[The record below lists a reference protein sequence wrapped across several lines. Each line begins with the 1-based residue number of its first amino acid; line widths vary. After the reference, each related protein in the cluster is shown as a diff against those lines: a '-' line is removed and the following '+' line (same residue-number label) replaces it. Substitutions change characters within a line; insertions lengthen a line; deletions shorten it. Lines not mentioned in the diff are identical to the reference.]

1 MNYTLISFV
10 VLYLV
15 GTLGIGVWAGTRI
28 KNTTDFAIAGRSL
41 PLIMVVTTTF
51 ATWFGAETVMGI
63 PAKFVQGGL
72 NAIVEDPFGAGTC
85 LVLVGLFFATR
96 LYRQNLLTIGDFYR
110 QRFGRGIEVF
120 CSAAIILSYLGWVAA
135 QITALGLVF
144 SVLTNGAMSETMG
157 MIVGTM
163 AVLVYVVIG
172 GFLAVAWT
180 DFIQMIV
187 LVLGLATI
195 AFFSANLAGGS
206 DKVLAAIAS
215 KDLWKFLPE
224 RSFTDMAFF
233 LGAGVTMMLGS
244 IPQQDVFQRVMSAK
258 NAPTARNGAVIG
270 GVSYILFAFVP
281 MFIVASAVVVMGDSA
296 LEMAKNDYQ
305 RVLPTFVLTRMPLV
319 MQILFFGALLSA
331 IKSTSS
337 ATLLAPSTSFV
348 ENILKNLRPGMSDR
362 QQLFAMRATIVTFT
376 ALVLAYAIAMK
387 GTAIYDLV
395 STAYQVTLVGAFV
408 PLVMGLYWR
417 RATTQGAI
425 ASVAAGIAVW
435 LLFFPQ
441 VGGEALSKLFPG
453 QLAGLLAG
461 MAGMVIGSLAPQVL
475 RDRQDVV
482 RHVTGLP
489 GHEHAHGHA
498 QHGHGH
504 GQAAQ
509 QTR

>member
-1 MNYTLISFV
+1 MNYTLITFV

-28 KNTTDFAIAGRSL
+28 KNTADFAIAGRSL
-41 PLIMVVTTTF
+41 PLVMVVTTTF

-85 LVLVGLFFATR
+85 LILVGLFFATK

-120 CSAAIILSYLGWVAA
+120 CSVAIILSYLGWVAA

-144 SVLTNGAMSETMG
+144 SVLTNGAMSETTG

-187 LVLGLATI
+187 LVIGLSII
-195 AFFSANLAGGS
+195 AFFSADLAGGS
-206 DKVLAAIAS
+206 DKVFAMVQS
-215 KDLWKFLPE
+215 KDLYNFLPPPT
-224 RSFTDMAFF
+224 FTEIAFF
-233 LGAGVTMMLGS
+233 IGAGLTMMLGS

-258 NAPTARNGAVIG
+258 DEKTARRGAVIG
-270 GVSYILFAFVP
+270 GVSYILFAAVP

-296 LEMAKNDYQ
+296 LAMAKDDYQ
-305 RVLPTFVLTRMPLV
+305 RLLPTFVLTKMPLV

-348 ENILKNLRPGMSDR
+348 ENILKNMRPGMKDKE
-362 QQLFAMRATIVTFT
+362 QLFAMRVTIVVFT
-376 ALVLAYAIAMK
+376 AAVLAYAIAMK
-387 GTAIYDLV
+387 GTSIYDLV
-395 STAYQVTLVGAFV
+395 SSAYQVTLVGAFV
-408 PLVMGLYWR
+408 PLVLGLYWK

-425 ASVAAGIAVW
+425 VSLAAGICTW

-441 VGGEALSKLFPG
+441 LGGEALAKFFPG
-453 QLAGLLAG
+453 QLAGLA
-461 MAGMVIGSLAPQVL
+461 AAFVGMVVGSLAPQVL
-475 RDRQDVV
+475 RN
-482 RHVTGLP
+482 RHEPAKHLGGLA
-489 GHEHAHGHA
+489 AH
-498 QHGHGH
+498 
-504 GQAAQ
+504 
-509 QTR
+509 